1 MSRTQPLIHTMNYDA
16 GSPGDGSDFETID
29 FVPSSGKATLIE
41 GLASAHGSLP
51 STSTVDA
58 EAVDPADIPLAA
70 RARHSAGLTLQ
81 TIALLASVAIHL
93 GATVAFMNR
102 TPDIQ
107 IAGGGPISVSMVGNA
122 FEDAELIGQEAS
134 EPVETTPVEPVETT
148 PAEPVESAEQPVTP
162 QQAPVETSE
171 AELAPTPEAPVE
183 EISPSTDGIVVA
195 EEPAP
200 VEPEPSEIVEQETAP
215 VEPEPLEAENAAEET
230 PVESAETIEPLP
242 DPIPNAPIPTPRP
255 AYTPPPPPRQV
266 AEQPPRQAPPPQGN
280 QGQQQAQQRQGT
292 ANGQAQSGAATQGSQ
307 ASARE
312 QAAGN
317 AAVSN
322 YPGQVV
328 TRLRRA
334 LRYPAAARRDRL
346 TGEVHV
352 SFTVSAGG
360 GVSGISVVRSSGSP
374 VLDQAAIETVQRA
387 APFPQIPQAAARS
400 AWPFTVPLAFT
411 R

>member
-1 MSRTQPLIHTMNYDA
+1 MSRTQPLIDLMAYDA
-16 GSPGDGSDFETID
+16 EPPAGGSDFEPID
-29 FVPSSGKATLIE
+29 FVPSSERATLIE
-41 GLASAHGSLP
+41 GLADAHGSLP
-51 STSTVDA
+51 STSTAEPDA
-58 EAVDPADIPLAA
+58 IDPADIPLIA
-70 RARHSAGLTLQ
+70 RGRQSAGLTLQ

-93 GATVAFMNR
+93 GATAAFMNR

-107 IAGGGPISVSMVGNA
+107 IAGGGPISVSMIGSA
-122 FEDAELIGQEAS
+122 FEDAELMGEVTP
-134 EPVETTPVEPVETT
+134 EPVETAPVEPVET
-148 PAEPVESAEQPVTP
+148 AEQAITP
-162 QQAPVETSE
+162 QQTPVETPESE
-171 AELAPTPEAPVE
+171 AETLRATPVE
-183 EISPSTDGIVVA
+183 EIAPSADGIVVA

-200 VEPEPSEIVEQETAP
+200 TEPEPFEMVEQETVP
-215 VEPEPLEAENAAEET
+215 VEPEPLEAESAPEEA
-230 PVESAETIEPLP
+230 PIASAETIEPLP
-242 DPIPNAPIPTPRP
+242 DPIANAPIPTPRP

-266 AEQPPRQAPPPQGN
+266 AEPARPAPQAQGN

-292 ANGQAQSGAATQGSQ
+292 SDGQARSGAATQGSQ
-307 ASARE
+307 ASAQA

-352 SFTVSAGG
+352 SFTIAAGG

-387 APFPQIPQAAARS
+387 APFPQIPQAAGRS
-400 AWPFTVPLAFT
+400 SWPFSVPLAFT

>member
-1 MSRTQPLIHTMNYDA
+1 MSRPQPLIALTTYDA
-16 GSPGDGSDFETID
+16 EPPAGGSDFEPIE
-29 FVPSSGKATLIE
+29 FVPAGTQPTLIE
-41 GLASAHGSLP
+41 GLADAHRSLP
-51 STSTVDA
+51 ALSTADA
-58 EAVDPADIPLAA
+58 DAIEPADLPLAA
-70 RARHSAGLTLQ
+70 RGRHGAGLSLQ

-93 GATVAFMNR
+93 GATAAFMNR
-102 TPDIQ
+102 TPDVR
-107 IAGGGPISVSMVGNA
+107 IAGGGPISVSMIGNA
-122 FEDAELIGQEAS
+122 FEDAELVGEVTP
-134 EPVETTPVEPVETT
+134 EPVETAPVEPVET
-148 PAEPVESAEQPVTP
+148 AEQPITP
-162 QQAPVETSE
+162 QQTPVETPESE
-171 AELAPTPEAPVE
+171 AETLPEASVE
-183 EISPSTDGIVVA
+183 EIAPSADGIVVA

-200 VEPEPSEIVEQETAP
+200 IEPEPSETVEQETVP
-215 VEPEPLEAENAAEET
+215 VEPEPLEAESAPEEA
-230 PVESAETIEPLP
+230 PIASAETIEPLP
-242 DPIPNAPIPTPRP
+242 DPIANAPIPTPRP

-266 AEQPPRQAPPPQGN
+266 AEPARPAPQPQGN

-292 ANGQAQSGAATQGSQ
+292 SDGEAQSGAATQGSQ
-307 ASARE
+307 ASAQA

-352 SFTVSAGG
+352 SFTIAAGG

-374 VLDQAAIETVQRA
+374 VLDQAAIATVQRA
-387 APFPQIPQAAARS
+387 APFPQIPQAAGRS
-400 AWPFTVPLAFT
+400 SWPFTVPLAFT